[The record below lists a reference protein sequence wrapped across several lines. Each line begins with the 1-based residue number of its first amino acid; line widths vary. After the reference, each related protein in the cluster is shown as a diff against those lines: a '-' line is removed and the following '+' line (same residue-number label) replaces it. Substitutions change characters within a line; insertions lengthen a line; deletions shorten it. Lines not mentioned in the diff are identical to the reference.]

1 MSKNIAFNVD
11 YSRSNLASTI
21 TWIDEETMIEDC
33 EASIDFIRCD
43 GGEEYQFLHA
53 DKGEIINQSLFMFEA
68 IKVKGKKD
76 QYLLCYSAD
85 FEIADFNSH
94 IKFLQA
100 LKNSKN
106 QVEIV
111 LCFKSPNGN
120 ILNECFEETEN
131 RTAKLVK
138 S

>member
-1 MSKNIAFNVD
+1 MSKNTAFNVD

-21 TWIDEETMIEDC
+21 TWIDEKNKIEDC

-43 GGEEYQFLHA
+43 DGDEYQFIHS
-53 DKGEIINQSLFMFEA
+53 DKNEIINESLFMFEA
-68 IKVKGKKD
+68 VKVKGKKD

-85 FEIADFNSH
+85 FEITDFNNCVN
-94 IKFLQA
+94 FLKA
-100 LKNSKN
+100 LKHSKN

-111 LCFKSPNGN
+111 LSFKDSNGK
-120 ILNECFEETEN
+120 ILSDCFEEDEN

>member
-1 MSKNIAFNVD
+1 MSKNTAFNVD

-21 TWIDEETMIEDC
+21 VWIDEKNKIEDC
-33 EASIDFIRCD
+33 EAIIDFIRCD
-43 GGEEYQFLHA
+43 DGDEYQFIHLEN
-53 DKGEIINQSLFMFEA
+53 GEIINESLFMFEA
-68 IKVKGKKD
+68 VKVKGKKD

-85 FEIADFNSH
+85 FEITDFNNRFN
-94 IKFLQA
+94 FLKA
-100 LKNSKN
+100 LKHSKN

-111 LCFKSPNGN
+111 LGFKDSNGKV
-120 ILNECFEETEN
+120 LSDCFEECEN